1 MMFDDLKDHPSL
13 QEMSGLD
20 AAFLYLETPSTP
32 MHVSGLS
39 ILDSSMTFE
48 RFRELLVARLHMV
61 PVLTRRLVDVPFG
74 LDKPYW
80 MDDPDFNLDWHIHH
94 SALPAPGD
102 WKQLRRLCSRVFS
115 QPLDRSR
122 PLWEMV
128 LVEGLDHIPQIP
140 PGSVAIINKIH
151 HACID
156 GMSGADIIGMV
167 FDVIQEAR
175 EIAPAPQSRVS
186 AVPTDL

>member
-1 MMFDDLKDHPSL
+1 MFDMLQDHPSL

-32 MHVSGLS
+32 MHVGGLS
-39 ILDSSMTFE
+39 ILDGSLTFDG
-48 RFRELLVARLHMV
+48 FRELMADRIHLV

-80 MDDPDFNLDWHIHH
+80 MDDPDFNLDWHVHH

-102 WKQLRRLCSRVFS
+102 WQQLRRLCSRMFS

-128 LVEGLDHIPQIP
+128 FVEGLDHIPQIP
-140 PGSVAIINKIH
+140 PGSVAVINKTRH
-151 HACID
+151 DRASEQDDWDCVD
-156 GMSGADIIGMV
+156 ELVDEETFS
-167 FDVIQEAR
+167 Q
-175 EIAPAPQSRVS
+175 
-186 AVPTDL
+186 AVAS